1 MPPPHFKTSAHLLV
15 CQHANCRARGSD
27 LLYKAV
33 WNALDTRRLA
43 YYKTGGSVRLTESG
57 CLGACSY
64 GPVMCVYRQRTGSPG
79 GTGSSER
86 TEPLE
91 GPHLEE
97 AWYAAADFSLAME
110 VAQAAH
116 DGAPLPEDRKYGP

>member
-1 MPPPHFKTSAHLLV
+1 MTPPYFKTSAHLLV
-15 CQHANCRARGSD
+15 CQHVNCKARGSD

-64 GPVMCVYRQRTGSPG
+64 GPVMCVYRQHMGPSG
-79 GTGSSER
+79 
-86 TEPLE
+86 EPQ
-91 GPHLEE
+91 LEE
-97 AWYAAADFSLAME
+97 AWYAAADFPLAMA

-116 DGAPLPEDRKYGP
+116 DGTELPGDRKYGP